1 MSKTTTKASSRLGT
15 LNLYNQ
21 SISVPTLVNF
31 ELTTDLTIGGN
42 NKGTG
47 VIDKKGLVLNKTYKF
62 LAKLAGS
69 KNSIESTKVV
79 WVIKY
84 MSPST
89 SQNKLIAL
97 KAIIK
102 GPEFELDLKD
112 KYKDMAGCEIEVSCH
127 I

>member
-31 ELTTDLTIGGN
+31 ELTTDLTIGAN

-84 MSPST
+84 INDFWRIAIAVLNPS
-89 SQNKLIAL
+89 
-97 KAIIK
+97 
-102 GPEFELDLKD
+102 
-112 KYKDMAGCEIEVSCH
+112 
-127 I
+127 